1 MSATVSLHGL
11 YQFSGWVVDNIN
23 LDFKLS
29 IGEVFLRPDARK
41 KINRRPYCGHPMGE
55 MRVADRHVLD
65 IPLGTINQMTIYFS
79 SHGGQ
84 AQSAD
89 SFIQSFQ

>member
-11 YQFSGWVVDNIN
+11 YHFSGWVIDNIN

-41 KINRRPYCGHPMGE
+41 KTNKCPWCGYPKK
-55 MRVADRHVLD
+55 
-65 IPLGTINQMTIYFS
+65 I
-79 SHGGQ
+79 
-84 AQSAD
+84 
-89 SFIQSFQ
+89 